1 MSIEINNESGFDID
15 ESALQRLV
23 LHAFDAL
30 KVHRDAELAI
40 QLVDEGAMERL
51 HIEWMDEPGP
61 TDVLSFPM
69 DELRPGSDEEPT
81 PPGLLGDIVL
91 CPQVAV
97 GQAEAAGHSTLDELL
112 LLTTHGLLHL
122 LGFDHAE
129 PDEEREMFGLQR
141 DILVE
146 LRPRRA
152 EAPAVTLAV
161 VFFVIAFGLVA
172 FGGLLAAIDAALSV
186 VSRNDL
192 LELAAAR
199 PRPKRLYAVAGD
211 IGAHVNALN
220 FLRIVAETFAAVLVT
235 LAFASIFEEWWAAL
249 ALSAAIM
256 IIVSFILV
264 GSSPRSVGRANPRG
278 MLRYTDWLI
287 RAVRLITGPIAD
299 ALVAI
304 GNRVTPGRPKSATFS
319 SEEQLLS
326 MVDEAT
332 DLDVLDADDRDL
344 IRSIFDFNET
354 IVRETMLPR
363 TDMVTIEQGSTVTDA
378 MALFLAKG
386 VSRIPVIG
394 ESSDDVLGIIYL
406 RDAAR
411 LAYEQPAA
419 CATTSVEEL
428 AKPALFIPESK
439 KADDALREM
448 QLASN
453 HMALVVDEYGGI
465 AGLVTMEDLIEE
477 LVGEISDEYDRDV
490 AMSEQLSDNEF
501 RVSARMPVDELGDLF
516 GIELDDDEV
525 DTVGGLLAKHV
536 GRLPVVGSTTEV
548 DGLHLTAERTEGR
561 RKRVVTVLVSA
572 DQALIDAKL
581 AFANSTD
588 TGSTPIQDARLEQHG
603 SAS

>member
-1 MSIEINNESGFDID
+1 
-15 ESALQRLV
+15 V
-23 LHAFDAL
+23 TT
-30 KVHRDAELAI
+30 LAI
-40 QLVDEGAMERL
+40 A
-51 HIEWMDEPGP
+51 
-61 TDVLSFPM
+61 
-69 DELRPGSDEEPT
+69 
-81 PPGLLGDIVL
+81 
-91 CPQVAV
+91 
-97 GQAEAAGHSTLDELL
+97 
-112 LLTTHGLLHL
+112 
-122 LGFDHAE
+122 
-129 PDEEREMFGLQR
+129 
-141 DILVE
+141 
-146 LRPRRA
+146 
-152 EAPAVTLAV
+152 
-161 VFFVIAFGLVA
+161 FFVIALGLVA
-172 FGGLLAAIDAALSV
+172 FGGLLAAIDAALGV
-186 VSRNDL
+186 VSRNDVL
-192 LELAAAR
+192 DLAAQR
-199 PRPKRLYAVAGD
+199 KNPQRLYAVVGD

-235 LAFASIFEEWWAAL
+235 LAFASIFEEWWTAL

-256 IIVSFILV
+256 ILVSFILV
-264 GSSPRSVGRANPRG
+264 GSSPRSVGRTHPRA

-287 RAVRLITGPIAD
+287 RGVRLLTGPVAD
-299 ALVAI
+299 ALVVI
-304 GNRVTPGRPKSATFS
+304 GNRVTPGRPRSAAFS

-332 DLDVLDADDRDL
+332 DLEVLDADDRQL
-344 IRSIFDFNET
+344 IHSIFEFNDT
-354 IVRETMLPR
+354 IVREVMLPR
-363 TDMVTIEQGSTVTDA
+363 TDMVTIELGSKVTEV

-394 ESSDDVLGIIYL
+394 GSSDDVLGIIYL

-411 LAYEQPAA
+411 LAYEQPEA
-419 CATTSVEEL
+419 CATMPVEEL
-428 AKPALFIPESK
+428 ARPALFIPESK

-490 AMSEQLSDNEF
+490 AMSEQLGENEF

-548 DGLHLTAERTEGR
+548 DGVHLTAERTEGR

-572 DQALIDAKL
+572 GQALIDAKL

-588 TGSTPIQDARLEQHG
+588 SGSIPIQDELDEHRVSAR
-603 SAS
+603 